1 MKIST
6 IETGYFKLDGGAMF
20 GIVPKKLWEKK
31 NPADSNNLCTWSMR
45 CLLIETEGR
54 KILIDTGLG
63 DKQDDRFRSHF
74 EPHGEDNLLK
84 SLQLEGVQAEEITD
98 VFLTHLHF
106 DHSGG
111 AVRKNNKGVL
121 VPTFPNA
128 SYWTNEVHYK
138 WALQPNQ
145 KEAGSFLPENYVPL
159 EKAGV
164 LKHIDVQR
172 DPLEW
177 MPGIEVHFLYG
188 HTEAMMMLKISPD
201 NHAPVYYC
209 ADLIPSA
216 HHIHLPWIMSYD
228 VRPLVTLAEK
238 ESLLPQM
245 LSEGAE
251 LYFEHDPVTVKAKLK
266 KDQKGRIT
274 V

>member
-31 NPADSNNLCTWSMR
+31 NPADRNNLCTWSMR

-54 KILIDTGLG
+54 KILVDTGLG

-74 EPHGEDNLLK
+74 EPHGEANLID
-84 SLQLEGVQAEEITD
+84 SLRLHGVQAEEITD